1 MKHYSTLYVGMDV
14 HRDSFTLAHYALDM
28 KQPTGIVKTDN
39 DYRRI
44 VAYVH
49 RLREKYGKETR
60 IVCGYEAGCLGY
72 TLYHQLT
79 KAKIESIILAPT

>member
-14 HRDSFTLAHYALDM
+14 HRDSFTLAHFALDM
-28 KQPTGIVKTDN
+28 KQPTGIVQTDN

-49 RLREKYGKETR
+49 VSGRNMGRKRGSSADMRQDVWDTHCT
-60 IVCGYEAGCLGY
+60 I
-72 TLYHQLT
+72 
-79 KAKIESIILAPT
+79 S